1 MPFDISIAIVGLG
14 YVGLPLSVE
23 FSKHFEVIGYDLN
36 KKRINEL
43 NEGLDRT
50 KEVEKN
56 ELLGSKNLSF
66 TYEMRNLEKANFYI
80 ITVPTP
86 IDNVNKPDF
95 SAMKNACS
103 TISKYLRKGDIVVF
117 ESTVYPGATREIC
130 IPILEKISG
139 LKLNS
144 EFGVGY
150 SPERINPGDKS
161 RRISNI
167 IKITSGSSP
176 EVAEKVDLIY
186 KTIIKAGTHRAS
198 SIEVAEAAKVIE
210 NTQRD
215 INIALM
221 NELSIIFKKLNISTN
236 DVLEAANTK
245 WNFLNFKPG
254 LVGGHCIGVDPY
266 YLTERALQV
275 NYTPELILAGRRIN
289 DDMARYVVNN
299 FLKIA
304 LKRNLFQYSKKVLLM
319 GITFKEN
326 CPDIRN
332 SKSIEIAKILIDYG
346 LDLEIY
352 DPVSDVDENFELS
365 AYKINSLK
373 DNNKYCG
380 IIITVSHDIFKLINL
395 EKINKNGLEKC
406 VVFDLK
412 SLYKN
417 TKESWRL

>member
-1 MPFDISIAIVGLG
+1 MQIDSTICIVGLG
-14 YVGLPLSVE
+14 YVGLPLAVE

-43 NEGLDRT
+43 KECYDRT

-56 ELLGSKNLSF
+56 ELLSSKNLNFS
-66 TYEMRNLEKANFYI
+66 YEEKNLAKANFYI
-80 ITVPTP
+80 VTVPTP

-95 SAMKNACS
+95 SAIKNAS
-103 TISKYLRKGDIVVF
+103 NTIAKYLKKGDIVVF

-130 IPILEKISG
+130 IPILEKVSG

-176 EVAEKVDLIY
+176 EVAEKVDHIY
-186 KTIIKAGTHRAS
+186 KRIIRAGTHKTS

-221 NELSIIFKKLNISTN
+221 NELSIIFKKLDISTN

-275 NYTPELILAGRRIN
+275 NYKPELILAGRRIN

-304 LKRNLFQYSKKVLLM
+304 LRRNVFQDSKKVLLM

-332 SKSIEIAKILIDYG
+332 SKSIEIAKLLIEYG

-352 DPVSDVDENFELS
+352 DPISDVDENFEFIK
-365 AYKINSLK
+365 YKINTIE
-373 DNNKYCG
+373 DNNNYCG
-380 IIITVSHDIFKLINL
+380 IIISIPHDIFKIINL
-395 EKINKNGLEKC
+395 KKINKNGLEKC

-412 SLYKN
+412 NLYKN
-417 TKESWRL
+417 TNESWRL

>member
-1 MPFDISIAIVGLG
+1 MPFDTSIAIVGLG

-43 NEGLDRT
+43 NEGFDRT

-56 ELLGSKNLSF
+56 ELLGSKNLHF
-66 TYEMRNLEKANFYI
+66 TYETRSLEKANFYI

-130 IPILEKISG
+130 IPLLEKISG

-144 EFGVGY
+144 DFGVGY

-186 KTIIKAGTHRAS
+186 KTIIKAGTHKAS

-275 NYTPELILAGRRIN
+275 NYKPELILAGRRIN

-304 LKRNLFQYSKKVLLM
+304 LKRNVFQNSKKVLLM

-365 AYKINSLK
+365 EYKINSLK
-373 DNNKYCG
+373 DNNQYCG

>member
-43 NEGLDRT
+43 NEGFDRT

-56 ELLGSKNLSF
+56 ELLRSKNISF
-66 TYEMRNLEKANFYI
+66 TYETRNLEKANFYI

-95 SAMKNACS
+95 SAMKNACN

-304 LKRNLFQYSKKVLLM
+304 LRRNLFQYSKKVLLM

-365 AYKINSLK
+365 AYKINTLK